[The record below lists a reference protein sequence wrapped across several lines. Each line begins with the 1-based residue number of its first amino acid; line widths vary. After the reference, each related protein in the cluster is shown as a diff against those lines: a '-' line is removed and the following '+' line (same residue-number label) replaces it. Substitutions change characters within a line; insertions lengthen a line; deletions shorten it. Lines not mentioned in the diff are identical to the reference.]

1 LENLKEVLDK
11 PVVNK
16 QPVSFL
22 DHPNFFP
29 KKIKKKKAAPKPIHA
44 AQWDTQLIVQCN
56 FRYIKQGKAKV
67 EGKVNRQFY
76 LELCRYWRNPFY
88 PIACIPNPKKSK

>member
-29 KKIKKKKAAPKPIHA
+29 KKIKKKKAAQNQSMQPNGIH
-44 AQWDTQLIVQCN
+44 N
-56 FRYIKQGKAKV
+56 
-67 EGKVNRQFY
+67 
-76 LELCRYWRNPFY
+76 
-88 PIACIPNPKKSK
+88 